1 MIPALHIRKLKN
13 MSPPAE
19 VHIPDIQRDSIATAQ
34 NIMKVIGHERSER
47 TTAHPGRI
55 LKVTETVET
64 VPILLHPE
72 SVSPGFTS
80 DCATINRRT
89 VTSYRQGRLARVLGS
104 QDTGGQAPLSST
116 SSWHVRL
123 GMAIG
128 EPSKP
133 GDMVEEILEVASPV
147 IPDRNE
153 AINLADAK
161 GAASMSSFA
170 GFVIQAAEALRATG
184 TIVELPANIAA

>member
-1 MIPALHIRKLKN
+1 MIPSLHIRKLKD
-13 MSPPAE
+13 MSTPAE
-19 VHIPDIQRDSIATAQ
+19 VHIPKIQNDSIATAE
-34 NIMKVIGHERSER
+34 NIMRIVRKERSER
-47 TTAHPGRI
+47 KTVHPGRI
-55 LKVTETVET
+55 LRVTETVET

-80 DCATINRRT
+80 DCATINLRT
-89 VTSYRQGRLARVLGS
+89 VTAYRQGHLARVLGS

-116 SSWHVRL
+116 SSWYVRL

-133 GDMVEEILEVASPV
+133 GDMVEEIRGIASPV
-147 IPDRNE
+147 IPDRGE
-153 AINLADAK
+153 AIDLADAK

-170 GFVIQAAEALRATG
+170 GFVIQAADALRAAG